1 VGRARYVR
9 CAAVQ
14 RCRARPLNGGDGT
27 EAEPADTTE
36 CDARISTVTA
46 TTAPDDEADWAAALG
61 GDGDAFGRIFDRHRQ
76 RLFRH
81 SYRLVAVTADAD
93 DIVSIA
99 FLEAWRRA
107 DAVRFV
113 DGSMLPWLL
122 VTATNSARNLA
133 RSSRRYRTMLSR
145 LPPDPHADDHHFDTF
160 GTDAHDA
167 LRRLSAADQRVITL
181 CVLEDLSEKEAARL
195 LGVPVG
201 TVKSRLSR
209 AKTRLAGHLAPPP
222 RAKEVSNEQ

>member
-1 VGRARYVR
+1 MPDSDDERDWANALR
-9 CAAVQ
+9 
-14 RCRARPLNGGDGT
+14 GDG
-27 EAEPADTTE
+27 E
-36 CDARISTVTA
+36 
-46 TTAPDDEADWAAALG
+46 
-61 GDGDAFGRIFDRHRQ
+61 AFGRIFDRHRY
-76 RLFRH
+76 RMFRH

-133 RSSRRYRTMLSR
+133 RSSRRYRAMLDR
-145 LPPDPHADDHHFDTF
+145 LPSNSHADERSTDAFDTE
-160 GTDAHDA
+160 AHEA
-167 LRRLSAADQRVITL
+167 LRKLSVADQRILTL
-181 CVLEDLSEKEAARL
+181 CVLEDLSEKEAATV
-195 LGVPVG
+195 LGIPAG

-209 AKTRLAGHLAPPP
+209 AKARLANSLDAPLT
-222 RAKEVSNEQ
+222 KEATNEQ

>member
-1 VGRARYVR
+1 MPDSDDEHDWTDALR
-9 CAAVQ
+9 
-14 RCRARPLNGGDGT
+14 GDG
-27 EAEPADTTE
+27 E
-36 CDARISTVTA
+36 
-46 TTAPDDEADWAAALG
+46 
-61 GDGDAFGRIFDRHRQ
+61 AFGRIFDRHRH
-76 RLFRH
+76 RVFRH

-133 RSSRRYRTMLSR
+133 RGSRRYRAMLER
-145 LPPDPHADDHHFDTF
+145 LPVDPHQDDRAFDQADTE
-160 GTDAHDA
+160 AHDA
-167 LRRLSAADQRVITL
+167 LQRLSLADQRILTL
-181 CVLEDLSEKEAARL
+181 CVLEELSEKDAAAV
-195 LGVPVG
+195 LGIPQG

-209 AKTRLAGHLAPPP
+209 AKARLATSLSVPTTREAT
-222 RAKEVSNEQ
+222 NEQ

>member
-1 VGRARYVR
+1 MPDSDDEHDWANALR
-9 CAAVQ
+9 
-14 RCRARPLNGGDGT
+14 GDG
-27 EAEPADTTE
+27 E
-36 CDARISTVTA
+36 
-46 TTAPDDEADWAAALG
+46 
-61 GDGDAFGRIFDRHRQ
+61 AFGRIFDRHRH

-93 DIVSIA
+93 DVVSIA

-145 LPPDPHADDHHFDTF
+145 LPV
-160 GTDAHDA
+160 DAHEDDRFTVAIDTDVYDA
-167 LRRLSAADQRVITL
+167 LRRLSAADQRILTL
-181 CVLEDLSEKEAARL
+181 CVLEDLSEKDAASV
-195 LGVPVG
+195 LGIPVG

-209 AKTRLAGHLAPPP
+209 AKRRLATSLSAPLT
-222 RAKEVSNEQ
+222 REATNEQ

>member
-1 VGRARYVR
+1 MPDSDDEHDWANVLR
-9 CAAVQ
+9 
-14 RCRARPLNGGDGT
+14 GDG
-27 EAEPADTTE
+27 E
-36 CDARISTVTA
+36 
-46 TTAPDDEADWAAALG
+46 
-61 GDGDAFGRIFDRHRQ
+61 AFGRIFDRHRH
-76 RLFRH
+76 RVFGH
-81 SYRLVAVTADAD
+81 SYRLVAVIADAD

-145 LPPDPHADDHHFDTF
+145 LPVDTHEDDRFVDAFDSE
-160 GTDAHDA
+160 AHVA
-167 LRRLSAADQRVITL
+167 LRRLSAADQRILTL
-181 CVLEDLSEKEAARL
+181 CVLEDLSEKDAATV
-195 LGVPVG
+195 LGIPVG

-209 AKTRLAGHLAPPP
+209 AKRRLATSLAAPLT
-222 RAKEVSNEQ
+222 KEATNEQ

>member
-1 VGRARYVR
+1 MSEPEPNDERDWADALR
-9 CAAVQ
+9 
-14 RCRARPLNGGDGT
+14 GDG
-27 EAEPADTTE
+27 E
-36 CDARISTVTA
+36 
-46 TTAPDDEADWAAALG
+46 
-61 GDGDAFGRIFDRHRQ
+61 AFGRIFDRHRR

-81 SYRLVAVTADAD
+81 SYRLVEVTADAD

-133 RSSRRYRTMLSR
+133 RSSRRYRTMLAR
-145 LPPDPHADDHHFDTF
+145 LPDDPHPDDRFSNAL
-160 GTDAHDA
+160 GIDAHDA
-167 LRRLSAADQRVITL
+167 LRRLSAADQRILKL
-181 CVLEDLSEKEAARL
+181 CVLEDLSEKDAAAV
-195 LGVPVG
+195 LGIPIG

-209 AKTRLAGHLAPPP
+209 ARARLAGHLAPAPLT
-222 RAKEVSNEQ
+222 KEVSNEQ

>member
-1 VGRARYVR
+1 MPDSDDEHDWAD
-9 CAAVQ
+9 A
-14 RCRARPLNGGDGT
+14 LSGDG
-27 EAEPADTTE
+27 E
-36 CDARISTVTA
+36 
-46 TTAPDDEADWAAALG
+46 
-61 GDGDAFGRIFDRHRQ
+61 AFGRIFDRHRH
-76 RLFRH
+76 RVFRH
-81 SYRLVAVTADAD
+81 SYRLVAVIADAD

-145 LPPDPHADDHHFDTF
+145 LPVDRHEDDRFTDAFDAE
-160 GTDAHDA
+160 AHDA
-167 LRRLSAADQRVITL
+167 LYRLSAADQRILTL
-181 CVLEDLSEKEAARL
+181 CVLEDLPEKDVAAV

-209 AKTRLAGHLAPPP
+209 AKARLANSLTTATL
-222 RAKEVSNEQ
+222 AKEVPNGS

>member
-1 VGRARYVR
+1 MPDSDDENDWADALR
-9 CAAVQ
+9 
-14 RCRARPLNGGDGT
+14 GDG
-27 EAEPADTTE
+27 E
-36 CDARISTVTA
+36 
-46 TTAPDDEADWAAALG
+46 
-61 GDGDAFGRIFDRHRQ
+61 AFGRIFDRHRH

-81 SYRLVAVTADAD
+81 SYRLVTVTADAD

-133 RSSRRYRTMLSR
+133 RSGRRYRTMLNR
-145 LPPDPHADDHHFDTF
+145 LPMDRHDGDRFTQAFDTE
-160 GTDAHDA
+160 AHDA
-167 LRRLSAADQRVITL
+167 LRGLSVADQRILTL
-181 CVLEDLSEKEAARL
+181 CVLEDLSEKDAATV
-195 LGVPVG
+195 LGIPVG

-209 AKTRLAGHLAPPP
+209 AKRRLATSLSTPLT
-222 RAKEVSNEQ
+222 KEATNEQ